1 MSRRPPRTTRTDTPV
16 PFTTLFRS
24 YSVASALMALE
35 AWGHGRVEAGEQLDA
50 VIADILG
57 PHGSCAAYLLV
68 AIDLLL
74 SHWPA
79 SRELLVPFIPSPEL
93 LAADR
98 GRAGQDHLS
107 TCAFVGSQEPDGLR
121 RFID

>member
-1 MSRRPPRTTRTDTPV
+1 
-16 PFTTLFRS
+16 
-24 YSVASALMALE
+24 MALE

-57 PHGSCAAYLLV
+57 PHGNCAAYLLV

-79 SRELLVPFIPSPEL
+79 SRELLVPFIASPEL

-98 GRAGQDHLS
+98 GRAGHDPLS
-107 TCAFVGSQEPDGLR
+107 TLGFGVAQEPAGRKRLADLQEKRPRGDR
-121 RFID
+121 KRQSRNTSH

>member
-1 MSRRPPRTTRTDTPV
+1 
-16 PFTTLFRS
+16 
-24 YSVASALMALE
+24 MALE

-79 SRELLVPFIPSPEL
+79 SRELLVPFIASPEL

-98 GRAGQDHLS
+98 GRAGHDPLS
-107 TCAFVGSQEPDGLR
+107 TLGFGVAQEPAGRIRLADLR
-121 RFID
+121 SEERRVGKECVSTCRSRWWPYH